1 MVGHAWQFKTPE
13 SKEKYRVRADDVPYN
28 FDPRLD

>member
-28 FDPRLD
+28 FDPSLD